1 MAEWIILSGC
11 CLGASFILL
20 AVGIAVGL
28 WRYRRAKRWGDR
40 AEGQKRRV
48 LSPFQWF
55 LAFFFLA
62 AAFIFLP
69 VYVFDGGWEAVAWVR
84 SVLLSVHNAMRLF
97 ILDGDFKEVGAF
109 LSDVQLPEVMRS
121 VYTVYAALLF
131 VAAPVLAAG
140 FVLSF
145 FRNVGSV
152 LRYLL
157 CRPAHLVYMSELNER
172 SLALAENILREEKK
186 GTKVIFCDVFVKNE
200 ETEFEL
206 LSEAARLGAICFRK
220 DVTQIP
226 LRRGLH
232 HTRRT
237 FYLIGKDEDENVK
250 QALFLLRHCIGV
262 KTYNNEN
269 TRFFVFSTT
278 PASEP
283 LLDSTEQGKMQVRR
297 VNEARSLAWST
308 VVEKRIF
315 SKYREEN
322 GEKTVSVLIVGS
334 GGYGTELAKV
344 ILWCGQLPR
353 YRVKVH
359 VVDSK
364 KNARSLF
371 RSHSP
376 ELVEGSDR
384 TWEGYPQYTLQ
395 FHEGVDVNT
404 SEFDDLIEEI
414 GPFTSV
420 FVTLGDDDKNVA
432 TAMKINREVRRL
444 EKGEGLIPTIY
455 AVVYSSL
462 KLATLQKNGERLK
475 CLDEYD
481 YDISFFGDMRTRYS
495 PEVIERRALDQRGR
509 QIHMEWARK
518 KNGARWRQDLEECG
532 GNAEKAAQ
540 KGEERCERY
549 DRYEYYRTASMATA
563 LYEQIL
569 TVTDLSEEEF
579 AAEGKEKYEHLR
591 WYAYMGAEG
600 YRAADKI
607 NFVGKVHSAM
617 TAYRRADA
625 TETEKETEE
634 SRNGIRS

>member
-1 MAEWIILSGC
+1 MLEWIILTGC
-11 CLGASFILL
+11 CLGASFALL
-20 AVGIAVGL
+20 TVGIAVGL
-28 WRYRRAKRWGDR
+28 WRHCRAMRWGDR
-40 AEGQKRRV
+40 TVGQKRRV

-69 VYVFDGGWEAVAWVR
+69 VYVFDGGWDAVAWIR
-84 SVLLSVHNAMRLF
+84 NVLLSVHNAMRLF
-97 ILDGDFKEVGAF
+97 ILDGDFEGVRFF
-109 LSDVQLPEVMRS
+109 LAAVDLPEVLKS

-172 SLALAENILREEKK
+172 SLALAENILRAEKK
-186 GTKVIFCDVFVKNE
+186 GTRVVFCDVFVKNE
-200 ETEFEL
+200 EAEFEL
-206 LSEAARLGAICFRK
+206 LSEAGRLGAICFRK

-237 FYLIGKDEDENVK
+237 FYLIGNDEDENVK

-262 KTYNNEN
+262 ETYNNEN

-283 LLDSTEQGKMQVRR
+283 LLDSTEQGRMQVRR

-308 VVEKRIF
+308 VVETNIF
-315 SKYREEN
+315 SKYREEE
-322 GEKTVSVLIVGS
+322 GERAVSVLIVGS

-344 ILWCGQLPR
+344 ILWCGQLPH
-353 YRVKVH
+353 YRVQVH
-359 VVDSK
+359 VVDNK
-364 KNARSLF
+364 KNAKSLF

-376 ELVEGSDR
+376 ELVAGSER
-384 TWEGYPQYTLQ
+384 KEEGYPQYALH

-404 SEFDDLIEEI
+404 AEFDDLIEEI

-444 EKGEGLIPTIY
+444 AKEEDLIPTIY

-481 YDISFFGDMRTRYS
+481 YDISFFGDMRSRYS
-495 PEVIERRALDQRGR
+495 PEVIERRVLDREGR
-509 QIHMEWARK
+509 KIHMEWARK
-518 KNGARWRQDLEECG
+518 KNGARWQQDLEECG
-532 GNAEKAAQ
+532 GDEEKAAQ

-563 LYEQIL
+563 LYEQVL
-569 TVTDLSEEEF
+569 AVTEISEEDF

-600 YRAADKI
+600 YRAAEKI
-607 NFVGKVHSAM
+607 NFVGKIHSAM
-617 TAYRRADA
+617 AAYRRAGA
-625 TETEKETEE
+625 RKKENETEE
-634 SRNGIRS
+634 K